1 MNTTLLLKA
10 NLEKMYE
17 IPRRETK
24 YTCLAK
30 KRKPNRE

>member
-1 MNTTLLLKA
+1 MNTTLLIQS
-10 NLEKMYE
+10 NLEKLGGTSK
-17 IPRRETK
+17 RETK